1 MPRFLILPALALL
14 TVTSVAA
21 PAAAQTTRKQL
32 TPDTYDSWRTIS
44 GATLSPDGRWTAY
57 TLSPVVGDGE
67 VVVRATGAGREYRA
81 PRGWTGRP
89 INSVTV
95 DSPFVAPPPVFSG
108 DSRYVAV
115 LAYAPHADFDAARR
129 RKARPADQPKS
140 KLRIVRLSDG
150 NVSTIERVR
159 GFRLPRESTR
169 WIVYQLEADSEAT
182 PAANDSTRGSG
193 APRREYGTVL
203 VVRDLESGAESR
215 IADVSSYVVDD
226 SAKWVA
232 YTVTSRTPANDGVF
246 LRALGSEQNTPVLTG
261 EANYKQLAFDRAGRQ
276 LAFVSDQ
283 GEYPKDKARFA
294 LYYATVKAPNAVMV
308 PATLD
313 GLAPSDKG
321 SVGFSRTGSA
331 ITFGVA
337 PPPMD
342 TIPADALADKAV
354 FDLWHWK
361 DSRLQPQQLRELARD
376 RNRTWASVYTIAT
389 KASLRLANDSTPNVA
404 LSEDARTAL
413 AVTNVPYAIEAM
425 WGDGG
430 SDVILIDVATGKRMR
445 IATRLSFGASLSPA
459 AKYVTWFDDGRWHSY
474 SVATG
479 KVVDLTGALSGV
491 RFDDEEWDTPSAAAP
506 YGLGGWTRDDKSVL
520 AYTHYDVWE
529 LDPAGVR
536 PPRVVTDSLGVRTHT
551 EFRVVDLDPEQHF
564 FEPNEPLIL
573 RAFDTKTKAAGFY
586 RDRLD
591 ATTEAPVRIVMADV
605 AFGRPQKARK
615 ARQLLVTRSTVAD
628 FPNLWTGQ
636 SFDQLTRIS
645 DANPQQSQYSWPSVD
660 LVEWVSDDGVPLQGL
675 LYKPEGFDASRKYP
689 MVVYYYERLSDGRHQ
704 YHAPAGRNVVNPS
717 VYTSLGYLVFF
728 PDIVYTPGWPG
739 PSALKAIMPGVQSL
753 IARGFVEPKA
763 IGIAGQSWGGYQS
776 AYLITATNMF
786 AAAVP
791 NAPVANMTSAYGG
804 IRWES
809 GLARPFQYEK
819 TQSRIGGSLWEYPV
833 RFIENSPLF
842 HLDRVT
848 TPVLFMHNDGDG
860 AVPWYQG
867 IELFVGLRRLGK
879 EVYMVNYNGDAH
891 NPRKRANQ
899 KDIDMRMQQ
908 FFATKLKG
916 APAPDWMVRGI
927 PALEK
932 GRDQLAPKT
941 TATASPIPESQ
952 RP

>member
-1 MPRFLILPALALL
+1 MSRFNSLTVLAL
-14 TVTSVAA
+14 VASA
-21 PAAAQTTRKQL
+21 SSAQAQTAKKPL

-44 GATLSPDGRWTAY
+44 GATLSPDGRWAAY
-57 TLSPVVGDGE
+57 TVSPVVGDGE
-67 VVVRATGAGREYRA
+67 IVVRATSGATEYRSA
-81 PRGWTGRP
+81 RGWTGRP

-95 DSPFVAPPPVFSG
+95 DSPFVAPAPAFSG

-115 LAYAPHADFDAARR
+115 LAYAPQADFDAARR
-129 RKARPADQPKS
+129 RKARPAELPKS
-140 KLRIVRLSDG
+140 KLKIVRLSDG
-150 NVSTIERVR
+150 NVATIERVR
-159 GFRLPRESTR
+159 SFRLPRESTR
-169 WIVYQLEADSEAT
+169 WIVYQLEGDSAAV
-182 PAANDSTRGSG
+182 PAGDTARRGG

-215 IADVSSYVVDD
+215 VADVSSYVVDD

-232 YTVTSRTPANDGVF
+232 YAVTSRTAANEGVF
-246 LRALGSEQNTPVLTG
+246 LRALGTEQSTPVLTG
-261 EANYKQLAFDRAGRQ
+261 EGNYKQLAFDRAGAQ
-276 LAFVSDQ
+276 LAFVSDK
-283 GEYPKDKARFA
+283 GEYPREKARYA
-294 LYYATVKAPNAVMV
+294 LFYATVKAPNAVAV
-308 PATLD
+308 AATLD
-313 GLAPSDKG
+313 GLAPSERG
-321 SVGFSRTGSA
+321 NVSFTRNGTA
-331 ITFGVA
+331 IVFGIA

-342 TIPADALADKAV
+342 TIPADSLADKAV

-361 DSRLQPQQLRELARD
+361 DSRLQPQQLRELSRD
-376 RNRTWASVYTIAT
+376 RNRTWTSVYTVAT
-389 KASLRLANDSTPNVA
+389 KSAVRLGTDTTPNVS
-404 LSEDARTAL
+404 LSEDGRTAL

-425 WGDGG
+425 WGAGG
-430 SDVILIDVATGKRMR
+430 SDVVLIDVATGKRSR
-445 IATRLSFGASLSPA
+445 IATKLSFGASLSPG
-459 AKYVTWFDDGRWHSY
+459 AKYVTWFDEGRWQSY

-479 KVVDLTGALSGV
+479 KVVDLTGGLAGV
-491 RFDDEEWDTPSAAAP
+491 RFDDEEWDTPSTAAP

-529 LDPAGVR
+529 LDPGGTR
-536 PPRVVTDSLGVRTHT
+536 PPRIVTDSLGVRTHT
-551 EFRVVDLDPEQHF
+551 EFRVVDLDPDERF
-564 FEPNEPLIL
+564 IEPNLPLIL
-573 RAFDTKTKAAGFY
+573 RAFDTRTKAAGFY

-591 ATTEAPVRIVMADV
+591 GASAPPVRITTADA
-605 AFGRPQKARK
+605 AFGNPQKARK
-615 ARQLLVTRSTVAD
+615 AQQLLLTRSTVAD
-628 FPNLWTGQ
+628 FPNLWTGT

-660 LVEWVSDDGVPLQGL
+660 LVEWTSDDGVALQGL
-675 LYKPEGFDASRKYP
+675 LYKPDGFDAAKKYP
-689 MVVYYYERLSDGRHQ
+689 MVVYYYERLSDGLHQ

-739 PSALKAIMPGVQSL
+739 PSAVKAIVPGVQSL
-753 IARGFVEPKA
+753 VARGFVNPKA

-879 EVYMVNYNGDAH
+879 EVYMVNYNGDGH

-916 APAPDWMVRGI
+916 APPPDWMVRGI

-932 GRDQLAPKT
+932 GRDQIKA
-941 TATASPIPESQ
+941 TATAPIPDSQ
-952 RP
+952 KP